1 MKSNTHIAGWI
12 MMLLG
17 LIDDEPES
25 IYNKNVSDNDDES
38 DVGGD
43 DNDIEWIDR

>member
-1 MKSNTHIAGWI
+1 

-25 IYNKNVSDNDDES
+25 IYNENVSDNDDES
-38 DVGGD
+38 DVGED